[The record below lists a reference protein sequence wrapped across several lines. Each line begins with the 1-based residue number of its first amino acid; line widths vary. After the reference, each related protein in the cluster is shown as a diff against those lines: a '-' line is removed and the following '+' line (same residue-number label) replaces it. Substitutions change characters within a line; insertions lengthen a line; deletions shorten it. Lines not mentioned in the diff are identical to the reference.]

1 MGMMGLQLAA
11 LELGPIQF
19 DQPTML
25 VLLAV
30 CVPLT
35 IFLARKSLAGLG
47 KSSKV
52 AALVIRIAAL
62 VLVVS
67 ALARPSYRDEATAV
81 GVTVINDVSRSIPTS
96 VQPQVDLFVELAQGG
111 SREPDDKLG
120 VITAARDSIVQAS
133 PSKFVRGI
141 ERQFIGDTEST
152 NLASAVNQAIANSA
166 TDAAARILLVTDAN
180 ETEGSL
186 YQAAQQAK
194 AAGIPIDVLPVEFE
208 YAEEIMV
215 ESVQAPSN
223 TRVGETIAI
232 RVVLKSTTPAVGR
245 LMLSRGGTPIDL
257 DPSPDQLGYYTELQK
272 GRNVIRVPVAVQ
284 RPGPQ
289 LYDAVFEPLAS
300 LNADGTTGTTIGDSL
315 RQNNNGSVITFAG
328 SEGLVLVVADDDRDA
343 VRIEDALHAAEVETQ
358 RVSSSE
364 FPGTLPELASYEAV
378 VLINQSAYSFAET
391 QQEMMRQYVHDTGGG
406 IVMIGGPESFGA
418 GGWIG
423 SPMAD
428 ALPIRLDPPQKRQMP
443 RGALALIVHSV
454 EIPRGVFYGK
464 QIANAAADAL
474 SRLDLIGIVEYQGI
488 SGTDWVYPM
497 SPVGDRSAVR
507 QAINNLQ
514 FGDMPSFDPSL
525 QLALAGLQN
534 AQAGQKHCIVISDGD
549 PSMSRSL
556 LRQFKQSG
564 ITISAVGVNPHSAGD
579 TNTLRTMARM
589 TGGTYYNV
597 SNNALST
604 LPQIFIKEAQT
615 IRRALIWEGEAFS
628 PARTG
633 VPTET
638 MRGIPAVP
646 AIQGYVVAA
655 EREGLSLV
663 TLRGKEE
670 DPIAAQWQYGLGKVV
685 TFTSDVSS
693 RWAPAWVGWSGFN
706 QFWEQHVRWAMRP
719 GGDSTLRVTTDN
731 TGERTRVVVEAFDP
745 SGDRMDF
752 ANFRARA
759 STPDGVGQVVELRQV
774 GPGRY
779 EGDFDSSKPGSYV
792 VNMQYRAAAGDGEGV
807 YEGSAQAAVIRPF
820 ADEYKS
826 LKTNLPLLRQVAAI
840 TGGRVLD
847 ASSPETSDLWSR
859 EGLTMPVAL
868 TPIWMAAAIIG
879 IAIFLMDVAVRRV
892 RIDPRAIAAFVR
904 GGARKETDRSMGA
917 TAAMRTA
924 RVRTESI
931 TGDDRKDGGVKTAA
945 RKFEADESISVS
957 DEPVALSGQE
967 ETSGADGGSLIGKP
981 KRVETTEDE
990 TMDALSALRAAK
1002 KRARDG
1008 FEGQD
1013 GNDGKNG

>member
-1 MGMMGLQLAA
+1 MIDQSLQLAS
-11 LELGPIQF
+11 LTVGPIEF
-19 DQPTML
+19 GQPMML
-25 VLLAV
+25 VLLALT
-30 CVPLT
+30 VPLT
-35 IFLARKSLAGLG
+35 IFIARKSLAGLG
-47 KSSKV
+47 RSSKV
-52 AALVIRIAAL
+52 AALVIRILAL
-62 VLVVS
+62 VLVIGS
-67 ALARPSYRDEATAV
+67 LARPAYRDEATDVA
-81 GVTVINDVSRSIPTS
+81 VTVINDVSRSIPTS
-96 VQPQVDLFVELAQGG
+96 VQPRVDSFVELAQEG
-111 SREPDDKLG
+111 SREPNDRLG
-120 VITAARDSIVQAS
+120 VITAARDPIVQSS
-133 PSKFVRGI
+133 PSKFVRGV

-152 NLASAVNQAIANSA
+152 NLASAVNQAIANRPG
-166 TDAAARILLVTDAN
+166 DAAFRILLVTDAN

-208 YAEEIMV
+208 YSEEIMM
-215 ESVQAPSN
+215 ESVEAPAN

-232 RVVLKSTTPAVGR
+232 RVVISSTTPAVGR

-257 DPSPDQLGYYTELQK
+257 DPAPNELGYYTELK
-272 GRNVIRVPVAVQ
+272 AGRNVIRVPVAVHQ
-284 RPGPQ
+284 PGPQ
-289 LYDAVFEPLAS
+289 LYDAVFEPIAS
-300 LNADGTTGTTIGDSL
+300 LRDDGTTGSTIGDSL
-315 RQNNNGSVITFAG
+315 RENNNGSVITFVG
-328 SEGLVLVVADDDRDA
+328 SEGLVLVVANEPREA
-343 VRIEDALHAAEVETQ
+343 VRIEDALHAAELETK
-358 RVSSSE
+358 RITPAE

-378 VLINQSAYSFAET
+378 VLINQSAYSYAET

-443 RGALALIVHSV
+443 RGALALVVHSV

-464 QIANAAADAL
+464 QICNAAVDAL

-488 SGTDWVYPM
+488 GGTDWVYPI

-525 QLALAGLQN
+525 QLALNGLKN
-534 AQAGQKHCIVISDGD
+534 ANAGQKHCIVISDGD

-556 LRQFKQSG
+556 LRQFKQAG

-579 TNTLRTMARM
+579 TNTLRTMART

-597 SNNALST
+597 SNNALAT

-615 IRRALIWEGEAFS
+615 IRRALIWEGEKFA

-633 VPTET
+633 VPAET
-638 MRGIPAVP
+638 MRGISGVP
-646 AIQGYVVAA
+646 AISGYVVAA
-655 EREGLSLV
+655 DRDGLSLV

-670 DPIAAQWQYGLGKVV
+670 DPIAAQWPYGLGKVV

-693 RWAPAWVGWSGFN
+693 RWAADWVGWSGFN

-719 GGDSTLRVTTDN
+719 GGDSTMRVTTEN
-731 TGERTRVVVEAFDP
+731 VGERTRVVVEAFDP
-745 SGDRMDF
+745 TGERMDF

-759 STPDGVGQVVELRQV
+759 STPDGVGEVVELRQV

-779 EGDFDSSKPGSYV
+779 EGDFDTSKPGSYV
-792 VNMQYRAAAGDGEGV
+792 VNMQYRAAGEGDAL

-826 LKTNLPLLRQVAAI
+826 LKTNLPLLRQVASI
-840 TGGRVLD
+840 TGGRVLSAD
-847 ASSPETSDLWSR
+847 PSVSDLWTR

-868 TPIWMAAAIIG
+868 TPIWMLMAIVGIG
-879 IAIFLMDVAVRRV
+879 IFLMDVAVRRV
-892 RIDPRAIAAFVR
+892 RIDPRAILASVR
-904 GGARKETDRSMGA
+904 RGAHKEADRSMDA

-924 RVRTESI
+924 RTRTESR
-931 TGDDRKDGGVKTAA
+931 TGDDRRQQANT
-945 RKFEADESISVS
+945 KFEADETRVASS
-957 DEPVALSGQE
+957 EPVALSGQE
-967 ETSGADGGSLIGKP
+967 ETSGSAIGKP
-981 KRVETTEDE
+981 KKVESAEDE

-1008 FEGQD
+1008 FED
-1013 GNDGKNG
+1013 HE

>member
-1 MGMMGLQLAA
+1 MITAPLNLAA
-11 LELGPIQF
+11 LEVGPIEF
-19 DQPTML
+19 GQPMML
-25 VLLAV
+25 IVLAITI
-30 CVPLT
+30 PLT
-35 IFLARKSLAGLG
+35 IFIARKSLAGLG

-52 AALVIRIAAL
+52 VALMIRILAL
-62 VLVVS
+62 LLVVS
-67 ALARPSYRDEATAV
+67 ALARPSYRDEATDVA
-81 GVTVINDVSRSIPTS
+81 VTVINDVSRSIPSS
-96 VQPQVDLFVELAQGG
+96 VQPRVDSFVELAQEG
-111 SREPDDKLG
+111 SREPDDRLG
-120 VITAARDSIVQAS
+120 VITAARDPIVQSS
-133 PSKFVRGI
+133 PSKFVREV
-141 ERQFIGDTEST
+141 ERQFIGDTEAT
-152 NLASAVNQAIANSA
+152 NLASAVNQAIANRPP
-166 TDAAARILLVTDAN
+166 DAAFRILMVTDAN

-208 YAEEIMV
+208 YAEEIMM
-215 ESVQAPSN
+215 ESVQAPAN
-223 TRVGETIAI
+223 TRVGETIGI
-232 RVVLKSTTPAVGR
+232 RVVITSTTPAVGR

-257 DPSPDQLGYYTELQK
+257 DPAPDELGYYTELKK

-289 LYDAVFEPLAS
+289 LYDAVFEPIAS
-300 LNADGTTGTTIGDSL
+300 LEDDGTAGTTIGDSL
-315 RQNNNGSVITFAG
+315 RENNNGSVITFVG
-328 SEGLVLVVADDDRDA
+328 SEGLVLVVANEPREA
-343 VRIEDALHAAEVETQ
+343 VRIEDALHAAELQTQ
-358 RVSSSE
+358 RITPSE
-364 FPGTLPELASYEAV
+364 FPGSLPELASYEAV
-378 VLINQSAYSFAET
+378 VLINQSAYSFAEV

-423 SPMAD
+423 SPLAD

-443 RGALALIVHSV
+443 RGALAIIVHSV

-464 QIANAAADAL
+464 QICNAAVDAL
-474 SRLDLIGIVEYQGI
+474 SRLDLVGIVEYQGI
-488 SGTDWVYPM
+488 GGTDWVYPI
-497 SPVGDRSAVR
+497 SPVGDRSSVR
-507 QAINNLQ
+507 RAINNLQ

-534 AQAGQKHCIVISDGD
+534 AAAGQKHCIVISDGD

-564 ITISAVGVNPHSAGD
+564 ITISTVGVNPHSAGD
-579 TNTLRTMARM
+579 TNTLRTMAQM
-589 TGGTYYNV
+589 TGGTYYFV
-597 SNNALST
+597 QNNALAT

-628 PARTG
+628 PSRTG

-638 MRGIPAVP
+638 MRGISGVP
-646 AIQGYVVAA
+646 PIQGYVVAA

-693 RWAPAWVGWSGFN
+693 RWAPGWVGWSGFN
-706 QFWEQHVRWAMRP
+706 QFWEQHIRWAMRP

-731 TGERTRVVVEAFDP
+731 EGERTRVVVEAFDP
-745 SGDRMDF
+745 TGERMDF
-752 ANFRARA
+752 ANFKARA
-759 STPDGVGQVVELRQV
+759 STPDGTGEIVELRQV

-792 VNMQYRAAAGDGEGV
+792 VNMQYRSPNKEGGV

-826 LKTNLPLLRQVAAI
+826 LKTNLPLLRQVASI
-840 TGGRVLD
+840 TGGRVLSAD
-847 ASSPETSDLWSR
+847 PGVSDLWTR

-868 TPIWMAAAIIG
+868 TPIWMVMAIAGIG
-879 IAIFLMDVAVRRV
+879 IFLMDVAVRRV
-892 RIDPRAIAAFVR
+892 RIDPRAILASVR
-904 GGARKETDRSMGA
+904 RGARKETDRSMDA

-924 RVRTESI
+924 RMRTDSR
-931 TGDDRKDGGVKTAA
+931 TGDDRKATAS
-945 RKFEADESISVS
+945 RKFEADESVPASS
-957 DEPVALSGQE
+957 EPVALSGQE
-967 ETSGADGGSLIGKP
+967 EPSGPAIGRP
-981 KRVETTEDE
+981 KKAESTEDE

-1002 KRARDG
+1002 KRARD
-1008 FEGQD
+1008 EYD
-1013 GNDGKNG
+1013 GDE

>member
-1 MGMMGLQLAA
+1 MMQTLGS

-19 DQPTML
+19 DQPMML
-25 VLLAV
+25 VLVAV

-47 KSSKV
+47 KSSKI
-52 AALVIRIAAL
+52 AALVIRVIAL
-62 VLVVS
+62 VLVIS

-81 GVTVINDVSRSIPTS
+81 GVTVINDVSRSIPSS
-96 VQPQVDLFVELAQGG
+96 VQPRVDSFVELAQEG
-111 SREPDDKLG
+111 SRQPDDKLG

-141 ERQFIGDTEST
+141 ERQFIGDTEAT

-166 TDAAARILLVTDAN
+166 TDAAARIVLVTDAN

-186 YQAAQQAK
+186 FQAAQQAK
-194 AAGIPIDVLPVEFE
+194 AAGIPIDVLPVQFE

-215 ESVQAPSN
+215 EGVQAPAN
-223 TRVGETIAI
+223 TRVGETIALK
-232 RVVLKSTTPAVGR
+232 VVLTSTTPAVGR
-245 LMLSRGGTPIDL
+245 LMVSRGGTPIDL
-257 DPSPDQLGYYTELQK
+257 DPAPDELGYYAELKK
-272 GRNVIRVPVAVQ
+272 GRNVIRVPIAVNQ
-284 RPGPQ
+284 PGPQ
-289 LYDAVFEPLAS
+289 LYDAVFEPLAA

-315 RQNNNGSVITFAG
+315 RQNNNGSVITFVG
-328 SEGLVLVVADDDRDA
+328 SEGLVLVVAEDPREA
-343 VRIEDALHAAEVETQ
+343 VRIEDALHAAELETK
-358 RVSSSE
+358 RITAAE
-364 FPGTLPELASYEAV
+364 FPGSLPELASYEAV
-378 VLINQSAYSFAET
+378 VMINQSAYSFAET

-454 EIPRGVFYGK
+454 EIPKGVFYGK

-474 SRLDLIGIVEYQGI
+474 SRLDLIGIIEYQGI
-488 SGTDWVYPM
+488 GGTDWVYPL

-507 QAINNLQ
+507 QSINNLQ

-597 SNNALST
+597 GNNALAT

-615 IRRALIWEGEAFS
+615 IRRALIWEGQAFS
-628 PARTG
+628 PSRTG

-638 MRGIPAVP
+638 MRGISAVP
-646 AIQGYVVAA
+646 PIQGYVVAA

-693 RWAPAWVGWSGFN
+693 RWAPSWVGWSGFN

-719 GGDSTLRVTTDN
+719 GGESTLRVTTEN
-731 TGERTRVVVEAFDP
+731 VGERTRVVVEAFDP
-745 SGDRMDF
+745 SGERMDF

-759 STPDGVGQVVELRQV
+759 STPDGVGEIVDLRQV

-792 VNMQYRAAAGDGEGV
+792 VNMQYRAASQAEGEEGRV
-807 YEGSAQAAVIRPF
+807 LEGSAQAAVIRPF

-826 LKTNLPLLRQVAAI
+826 LKTNLPLLRQVASI
-840 TGGRVLD
+840 TGGRMLD
-847 ASSPETSDLWSR
+847 ASDPSGSDLWSR

-868 TPIWMAAAIIG
+868 TPIWMVVAIVG
-879 IAIFLMDVAVRRV
+879 IAIFLLDVAVRRV

-904 GGARKETDRSMGA
+904 RGAHKETDRSMGA
-917 TAAMRTA
+917 TAAMRAA
-924 RVRTESI
+924 RVRTESR
-931 TGDDRKDGGVKTAA
+931 TGDDRKAKAS
-945 RKFEADESISVS
+945 RKFEADESVVVS
-957 DEPVALSGQE
+957 SDPVALSGQV
-967 ETSGADGGSLIGKP
+967 ETGGAPIGKP
-981 KRVETTEDE
+981 KKEEVKEDE

-1002 KRARDG
+1002 KRARD
-1008 FEGQD
+1008 EYD
-1013 GNDGKNG
+1013 GHE

>member
-1 MGMMGLQLAA
+1 MIPSVQLAA
-11 LELGPIQF
+11 LQVGPIEF
-19 DQPTML
+19 GQPMML
-25 VLLAV
+25 VVLAV

-35 IFLARKSLAGLG
+35 IFIARKSLAGLG

-52 AALVIRIAAL
+52 AALVIRILAL
-62 VLVVS
+62 LLVVS
-67 ALARPSYRDEATAV
+67 ALARPSYRDEATDVA
-81 GVTVINDVSRSIPTS
+81 VTVINDVSRSIPSS
-96 VQPQVDLFVELAQGG
+96 VQPRVDSFVELAQEG
-111 SREPDDKLG
+111 SREPNDRLG
-120 VITAARDSIVQAS
+120 VITAARDPIVQSS
-133 PSKFVRGI
+133 PSKFVRGV
-141 ERQFIGDTEST
+141 ERQFIGDTEAT
-152 NLASAVNQAIANSA
+152 DLASAVNQAIANRPS
-166 TDAAARILLVTDAN
+166 DAAFRMLLVTDAN

-208 YAEEIMV
+208 YAEEIMM
-215 ESVQAPSN
+215 ESVQAPAN
-223 TRVGETIAI
+223 TRVGETIGI
-232 RVVLKSTTPAVGR
+232 RVVITSTVPAVGR

-257 DPSPDQLGYYTELQK
+257 DPAPDQLGYYTELK
-272 GRNVIRVPVAVQ
+272 EGRNVIRVPVAVQ
-284 RPGPQ
+284 QPGPQ
-289 LYDAVFEPLAS
+289 LYDAVFEPIAS
-300 LNADGTTGTTIGDSL
+300 LDDDGTTGTTIGDSL
-315 RQNNNGSVITFAG
+315 RENNNGSVITFVG
-328 SEGLVLVVADDDRDA
+328 SEGLVLVVADDAREA
-343 VRIEDALHAAEVETQ
+343 VRIEDALHAAELQTK
-358 RVSSSE
+358 RITPAE

-378 VLINQSAYSFAET
+378 VLLNQSAYSFAET

-423 SPMAD
+423 SPLAD

-454 EIPRGVFYGK
+454 EIPKGVFYGK
-464 QIANAAADAL
+464 QICNAAVDAL
-474 SRLDLIGIVEYQGI
+474 SRLDLVGIVEYQGI
-488 SGTDWVYPM
+488 GGTDWVYPM
-497 SPVGDRSAVR
+497 SAVGDRTAVR
-507 QAINNLQ
+507 RAINNLQ

-534 AQAGQKHCIVISDGD
+534 AAAGQKHCIIISDGD

-564 ITISAVGVNPHSAGD
+564 ITISTVGVNPHSAGD

-589 TGGTYYNV
+589 TGGTYYFVN
-597 SNNALST
+597 NNALAT

-638 MRGIPAVP
+638 MRGISGVP
-646 AIQGYVVAA
+646 AITGYVVAA

-670 DPIAAQWQYGLGKVV
+670 DPIAAQWQYGLGKVM

-693 RWAPAWVGWSGFN
+693 RWAPDWVGWSGFN
-706 QFWEQHVRWAMRP
+706 QFWEQHVRWTMRP
-719 GGDSTLRVTTDN
+719 GGDSTLRVTTEN
-731 TGERTRVVVEAFDP
+731 VGERTRVVVEAFDP
-745 SGDRMDF
+745 TGERMDF
-752 ANFRARA
+752 ANFKARA
-759 STPDGVGQVVELRQV
+759 STPDGVGELVELRQV

-792 VNMQYRAAAGDGEGV
+792 VNMQYRAPGTEGDV
-807 YEGSAQAAVIRPF
+807 FQGSAQAAVIRPF

-826 LKTNLPLLRQVAAI
+826 LKTNLPLLRQVASI

-847 ASSPETSDLWSR
+847 ADPGVSDLWTR

-868 TPIWMAAAIIG
+868 TPIWMLMAIVG
-879 IAIFLMDVAVRRV
+879 VGIFLLDVAVRRV
-892 RIDPRAIAAFVR
+892 RIDPRAIFAFVQR
-904 GGARKETDRSMGA
+904 GAHKETDRSMDA
-917 TAAMRTA
+917 TAAMRAA
-924 RVRTESI
+924 RVRTDSR
-931 TGDDRKDGGVKTAA
+931 TGDDRKSGSEKRAS
-945 RKFEADESISVS
+945 RKFEADESLAVS
-957 DEPVALSGQE
+957 SEPVALSGQE
-967 ETSGADGGSLIGKP
+967 ESGSGTGGPSIGKP
-981 KRVETTEDE
+981 KKAESAEDE

-1002 KRARDG
+1002 KRARD
-1008 FEGQD
+1008 EYD
-1013 GNDGKNG
+1013 GNE

>member
-1 MGMMGLQLAA
+1 MMLASLQMASLQI
-11 LELGPIQF
+11 GPIDF
-19 DQPTML
+19 GQPMML
-25 VLLAV
+25 IVFAAT
-30 CVPLT
+30 VPLT

-47 KSSKV
+47 KSSKI
-52 AALVIRIAAL
+52 AALVIRIVAL
-62 VLVVS
+62 LLVVA
-67 ALARPSYRDEATAV
+67 ALARPSYRDEATDV
-81 GVTVINDVSRSIPTS
+81 SVTVINDVSRSIPSS
-96 VQPQVDLFVELAQGG
+96 VQPRVDSFVDLAQQG
-111 SREPDDKLG
+111 SREPNDRLG

-133 PSKFVRGI
+133 PSRHVRGI

-166 TDAAARILLVTDAN
+166 TDAASRILLVTDAN

-186 YQAAQQAK
+186 YQAAMQAK

-208 YAEEIMV
+208 YAEEIMM
-215 ESVQAPSN
+215 ETVQAPAN

-232 RVVLKSTTPAVGR
+232 RVVITSTTPAVGR

-257 DPSPDQLGYYTELQK
+257 DPAPDELGYYTELK
-272 GRNVIRVPVAVQ
+272 AGRNVIRVPVAVQ
-284 RPGPQ
+284 QPGPQ
-289 LYDAVFEPLAS
+289 LYDAVFEPIAS
-300 LNADGTTGTTIGDSL
+300 LESDGTTGTTIGDSL
-315 RQNNNGSVITFAG
+315 RENNNGSVITFVG
-328 SEGLVLVVADDDRDA
+328 SEGLVLVVANEPREA
-343 VRIEDALHAAEVETQ
+343 ARIEDALHAAELETK
-358 RVSSSE
+358 RITPAE
-364 FPGTLPELASYEAV
+364 FPGSLPELASYEAV
-378 VLINQSAYSFAET
+378 VLLNQSAYSFAEV

-423 SPMAD
+423 SPLAD

-443 RGALALIVHSV
+443 RGALALVVHSV

-464 QIANAAADAL
+464 QICNAAADAL

-488 SGTDWVYPM
+488 GGTDWVYPL
-497 SPVGDRSAVR
+497 SPVGDRSEVR
-507 QAINNLQ
+507 RAINGLQ

-534 AQAGQKHCIVISDGD
+534 AAAGQKHCIVISDGD

-597 SNNALST
+597 SNNALAT

-615 IRRALIWEGEAFS
+615 IRRALIWEGVAFA

-638 MRGIPAVP
+638 MRGISGVP
-646 AIQGYVVAA
+646 PIQGYVVAA

-685 TFTSDVSS
+685 TFTSDVST
-693 RWAPAWVGWSGFN
+693 RWAPSWVGWSGFN

-719 GGDSTLRVTTDN
+719 GGDSTLRVTTEN

-745 SGDRMDF
+745 TGERMDF
-752 ANFRARA
+752 ANFKARA
-759 STPDGVGQVVELRQV
+759 STPDGIGEIVELRQV

-792 VNMQYRAAAGDGEGV
+792 VNMQYRAPGEADRV
-807 YEGSAQAAVIRPF
+807 LEGSAQAAVIRPF

-826 LKTNLPLLRQVAAI
+826 LKTNLPLLRQVASI
-840 TGGRVLD
+840 TGGRVLSAD
-847 ASSPETSDLWSR
+847 PSVSDLWSR

-868 TPIWMAAAIIG
+868 TPIWMLMAIVGIG
-879 IAIFLMDVAVRRV
+879 IFLLDVAVRRV
-892 RIDPRAIAAFVR
+892 RIDPRAIMAFVQR
-904 GGARKETDRSMGA
+904 GAHKETDRSMDA

-924 RVRTESI
+924 RVRTESR
-931 TGDDRKDGGVKTAA
+931 TGDDRKNGPQKKAS
-945 RKFEADESISVS
+945 RKFEADESAGASN
-957 DEPVALSGQE
+957 EPIALSGQE
-967 ETSGADGGSLIGKP
+967 ETGGPSIGKQ
-981 KRVETTEDE
+981 KKTETNEDE

-1002 KRARDG
+1002 KRARDEY
-1008 FEGQD
+1008 EG
-1013 GNDGKNG
+1013 GE

>member
-1 MGMMGLQLAA
+1 MNGEFIQLAS
-11 LELGPIQF
+11 LTVGPIEF
-19 DQPTML
+19 GQPMML
-25 VLLAV
+25 VLLAAT
-30 CVPLT
+30 VPLT

-52 AALVIRIAAL
+52 AALVIRILAL

-67 ALARPSYRDEATAV
+67 ALARPAYRDEATDVA
-81 GVTVINDVSRSIPTS
+81 VTVINDVSRSIPSS
-96 VQPQVDLFVELAQGG
+96 VQPRVDSFVELAQAG
-111 SREPDDKLG
+111 SREPNDRLG
-120 VITAARDSIVQAS
+120 VITAARDPIVQSS
-133 PSKFVRGI
+133 PSKFVRGV

-152 NLASAVNQAIANSA
+152 NLASAVNQAIANRPG
-166 TDAAARILLVTDAN
+166 DAAFRILLVTDAN
-180 ETEGSL
+180 ETEGSV

-194 AAGIPIDVLPVEFE
+194 AAGIPIDVLPIEFE
-208 YAEEIMV
+208 YSEEIMM
-215 ESVQAPSN
+215 ESVEAPAN

-232 RVVLKSTTPAVGR
+232 RVVISSTTPAVGR

-257 DPSPDQLGYYTELQK
+257 DPAPDELGYYTELK
-272 GRNVIRVPVAVQ
+272 AGRNVIRVPVAVQ
-284 RPGPQ
+284 QPGPQ
-289 LYDAVFEPLAS
+289 LYDAVFEPIAS
-300 LNADGTTGTTIGDSL
+300 LGEDGSTGTTIGDSL
-315 RQNNNGSVITFAG
+315 RENNNGSVITFVG
-328 SEGLVLVVADDDRDA
+328 SEGLVLVVANEPREA
-343 VRIEDALHAAEVETQ
+343 VRIEDALHAAELETK
-358 RVSSSE
+358 RITPAD

-378 VLINQSAYSFAET
+378 VLINQSAYSYAET

-488 SGTDWVYPM
+488 GGTDWVYPM
-497 SPVGDRSAVR
+497 APVGDRTAVR

-525 QLALAGLQN
+525 QLALNGLQN
-534 AQAGQKHCIVISDGD
+534 ANAGQKHCIVISDGD

-556 LRQFKQSG
+556 LRQFKQAG
-564 ITISAVGVNPHSAGD
+564 ITISAVGVNPHSPGD

-597 SNNALST
+597 SNNALAT

-615 IRRALIWEGEAFS
+615 IRRALIWEGEKFA

-638 MRGIPAVP
+638 MRGIGGVP
-646 AIQGYVVAA
+646 AISGYVVAA
-655 EREGLSLV
+655 DREGLSLV

-670 DPIAAQWQYGLGKVV
+670 DPIAAQWPYGLGKVV

-693 RWAPAWVGWSGFN
+693 RWAADWVGWSGFN

-719 GGDSTLRVTTDN
+719 GGDSTLRVTTEN
-731 TGERTRVVVEAFDP
+731 VGERTRVVVEAFDP
-745 SGDRMDF
+745 TGERMDF

-759 STPDGVGQVVELRQV
+759 STPDGAGEIVELRQV

-792 VNMQYRAAAGDGEGV
+792 VNMQYRAAGEADRV
-807 YEGSAQAAVIRPF
+807 LEGSAQAAVIRPF

-826 LKTNLPLLRQVAAI
+826 LKTNLPLLRQVASI
-840 TGGRVLD
+840 TGGRVLSAD
-847 ASSPETSDLWSR
+847 PSVSDLWTR

-868 TPIWMAAAIIG
+868 TPIWMVMAIVGIG
-879 IAIFLMDVAVRRV
+879 IFLMDVAVRRV
-892 RIDPRAIAAFVR
+892 RIDPRAILASVR
-904 GGARKETDRSMGA
+904 RGAHKETDRSMDA
-917 TAAMRTA
+917 TTAMRTA
-924 RVRTESI
+924 RTRTESR
-931 TGDDRKDGGVKTAA
+931 TGDDRRQQSST
-945 RKFEADESISVS
+945 KFEAGEARAASS
-957 DEPVALSGQE
+957 EPVALSGE
-967 ETSGADGGSLIGKP
+967 GETGGPAIGKP
-981 KRVETTEDE
+981 KKVESVEDE

-1002 KRARDG
+1002 KRARDE
-1008 FEGQD
+1008 FDDHE
-1013 GNDGKNG
+1013 

>member
-1 MGMMGLQLAA
+1 M
-11 LELGPIQF
+11 
-19 DQPTML
+19 ML

-30 CVPLT
+30 TVPLT

-52 AALVIRIAAL
+52 AALVIRILAL
-62 VLVVS
+62 VLLVG
-67 ALARPSYRDEATAV
+67 ALARPAYRDEATDVA
-81 GVTVINDVSRSIPTS
+81 VTVINDVSRSIPTS
-96 VQPQVDLFVELAQGG
+96 VQPRVDSFVELAQEG
-111 SREPDDKLG
+111 SRQANDRLG
-120 VITAARDSIVQAS
+120 VITAARDPIVQSS
-133 PSKFVRGI
+133 PSKFVRGV

-152 NLASAVNQAIANSA
+152 NLASAVNQAIANRPS
-166 TDAAARILLVTDAN
+166 DAAFRMLLVTDAN

-208 YAEEIMV
+208 YSEEIMM
-215 ESVQAPSN
+215 ESVEAPAN

-232 RVVLKSTTPAVGR
+232 RVVISSTTPAVGR

-257 DPSPDQLGYYTELQK
+257 DPAPDELGYYTELK
-272 GRNVIRVPVAVQ
+272 AGRNVIRVPVAVQ
-284 RPGPQ
+284 QPGPQ
-289 LYDAVFEPLAS
+289 LYDAVFEPIAS
-300 LNADGTTGTTIGDSL
+300 LGADGSVGSTIGDSL
-315 RQNNNGSVITFAG
+315 RENNNGSVITFVG
-328 SEGLVLVVADDDRDA
+328 SEGLVLVVANEPREA
-343 VRIEDALHAAEVETQ
+343 VRIEDALHAAELETK
-358 RVSSSE
+358 RITPAE

-378 VLINQSAYSFAET
+378 VLINQSAYSYAET

-406 IVMIGGPESFGA
+406 VVMIGGPESFGA

-488 SGTDWVYPM
+488 GGTDWVYPM
-497 SPVGDRSAVR
+497 SPVGDRVAVR

-525 QLALAGLQN
+525 QLALNGLKN

-556 LRQFKQSG
+556 LRQFKQAG
-564 ITISAVGVNPHSAGD
+564 ITISAVGVNPHSPGD
-579 TNTLRTMARM
+579 TNTLRTMART

-597 SNNALST
+597 SNNALAT

-615 IRRALIWEGEAFS
+615 IRRALIWEGEKFA

-638 MRGIPAVP
+638 MRGIGGVP
-646 AIQGYVVAA
+646 AISGYVVAA
-655 EREGLSLV
+655 DREGLSLV

-670 DPIAAQWQYGLGKVV
+670 DPIAAQWPYGLGKVV
-685 TFTSDVSS
+685 TFTSDVST
-693 RWAPAWVGWSGFN
+693 RWASDWVAWSGFN

-719 GGDSTLRVTTDN
+719 GGDSTLRVTTEN
-731 TGERTRVVVEAFDP
+731 VGERTRVVVEAFDP
-745 SGDRMDF
+745 TGERMDF

-759 STPDGVGQVVELRQV
+759 STPDGVGEIVELRQV

-792 VNMQYRAAAGDGEGV
+792 VNMQYRAPGEADRV
-807 YEGSAQAAVIRPF
+807 YEGSVQAAVIRPF

-826 LKTNLPLLRQVAAI
+826 LKTNLPLLRQVASI
-840 TGGRVLD
+840 TGGRVLSAD
-847 ASSPETSDLWSR
+847 PSVSDLWTR

-868 TPIWMAAAIIG
+868 TPIWMLMAIVGIG
-879 IAIFLMDVAVRRV
+879 IFLMDVAVRRV

-904 GGARKETDRSMGA
+904 RGAHKESDRSMDA
-917 TAAMRTA
+917 TAAMRMA
-924 RVRTESI
+924 RTRTESR
-931 TGDDRKDGGVKTAA
+931 TGDDRRAQAGK
-945 RKFEADESISVS
+945 KFEADEQQAASS
-957 DEPVALSGQE
+957 EPVALSGE
-967 ETSGADGGSLIGKP
+967 EESGKP
-981 KRVETTEDE
+981 VIGREKKAESAEDE

-1002 KRARDG
+1002 KRVRDE
-1008 FEGQD
+1008 FEGGGD
-1013 GNDGKNG
+1013 

>member
-1 MGMMGLQLAA
+1 MIDLSLQLASLQLA
-11 LELGPIQF
+11 SLTIGPIEF
-19 DQPTML
+19 GQPMML
-25 VLLAV
+25 VLLALT
-30 CVPLT
+30 VPLT
-35 IFLARKSLAGLG
+35 IFIARKSLAGLG

-52 AALVIRIAAL
+52 AALVIRILAL
-62 VLVVS
+62 LLVIGS
-67 ALARPSYRDEATAV
+67 LARPAYRDEATDVA
-81 GVTVINDVSRSIPTS
+81 VTVINDVSRSIPTS
-96 VQPQVDLFVELAQGG
+96 VQPRVDLFVELAQEG
-111 SREPDDKLG
+111 SREPNDRLG
-120 VITAARDSIVQAS
+120 VITAARDPIVQSA
-133 PSKFVRGI
+133 PSKFVRGV

-152 NLASAVNQAIANSA
+152 NLASAVNQAIANRPG
-166 TDAAARILLVTDAN
+166 DAAFRIVLVTDAN

-208 YAEEIMV
+208 YSEEIMM
-215 ESVQAPSN
+215 ESVEAPAN

-232 RVVLKSTTPAVGR
+232 RVVISSTTPAVGR

-257 DPSPDQLGYYTELQK
+257 DPAPNELGYYTELK
-272 GRNVIRVPVAVQ
+272 TGRNVIRVPVAVHQ
-284 RPGPQ
+284 PGPQ
-289 LYDAVFEPLAS
+289 LYDAVFEPIAS
-300 LNADGTTGTTIGDSL
+300 LGEDGSTGTTIGDSL
-315 RQNNNGSVITFAG
+315 RENNNGSVITFVG
-328 SEGLVLVVADDDRDA
+328 SEGLVLVVANEPREA
-343 VRIEDALHAAEVETQ
+343 VRIEDALHAAELETK
-358 RVSSSE
+358 RITPAE

-378 VLINQSAYSFAET
+378 VLINQSAYSYAET

-443 RGALALIVHSV
+443 RGALALVVHSV

-464 QIANAAADAL
+464 QICNAAVDAL

-488 SGTDWVYPM
+488 GGTDWVYPI
-497 SPVGDRSAVR
+497 SPVGDRSSVR

-525 QLALAGLQN
+525 QLALNGLKN
-534 AQAGQKHCIVISDGD
+534 ANAGQKHCIVISDGD

-556 LRQFKQSG
+556 LRQFKQAG
-564 ITISAVGVNPHSAGD
+564 ITISSVGVNPHSAGD

-597 SNNALST
+597 SNNALAT

-615 IRRALIWEGEAFS
+615 IRRALIWEGEKFA
-628 PARTG
+628 PTRTG

-638 MRGIPAVP
+638 MRGISGVP
-646 AIQGYVVAA
+646 PISGYVVAA
-655 EREGLSLV
+655 DREGLSLV

-670 DPIAAQWQYGLGKVV
+670 DPIAAQWPYGLGKVV

-693 RWAPAWVGWSGFN
+693 RWAADWVGWSGFN

-719 GGDSTLRVTTDN
+719 GGDSTLRVTTEN
-731 TGERTRVVVEAFDP
+731 VGERTRVVVEAFDP
-745 SGDRMDF
+745 TGERMDF

-759 STPDGVGQVVELRQV
+759 STPDGVGEIVELRQV

-792 VNMQYRAAAGDGEGV
+792 VNMQYRAAGDADRV

-826 LKTNLPLLRQVAAI
+826 LKTNLPLLRQVASI
-840 TGGRVLD
+840 TGGRMLNAGDPVG
-847 ASSPETSDLWSR
+847 SDLWTR

-868 TPIWMAAAIIG
+868 TPIWMLMAIVG

-892 RIDPRAIAAFVR
+892 RISPRAILASVR
-904 GGARKETDRSMGA
+904 RGAHKEADRSMEA

-924 RVRTESI
+924 RIRTESR
-931 TGDDRKDGGVKTAA
+931 TGDDRRQQATT
-945 RKFEADESISVS
+945 KFEADETRAVS
-957 DEPVALSGQE
+957 SEPVALSGQE
-967 ETSGADGGSLIGKP
+967 ESSGPAIGKP
-981 KRVETTEDE
+981 KKAESAEDE

-1008 FEGQD
+1008 FDDHE
-1013 GNDGKNG
+1013 